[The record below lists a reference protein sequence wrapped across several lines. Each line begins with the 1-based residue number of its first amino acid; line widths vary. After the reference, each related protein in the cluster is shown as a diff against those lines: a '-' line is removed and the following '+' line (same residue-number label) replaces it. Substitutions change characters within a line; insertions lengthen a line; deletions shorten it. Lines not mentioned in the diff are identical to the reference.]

1 MALGDGAG
9 LHSRSIRD
17 LLRTAETIA
26 IAIAAAIALGIWAAS
41 GWLASDWLTAKNL
54 AVPVI
59 AHAFALMGIVMAL
72 GVIEGLYDSCLM
84 GLQRQVWQNVLTGIT
99 ATVRGVGA
107 VAILIWVSP
116 SIEAFFIWQ
125 GATSTLSVAWL
136 AAVVYRRLPNSPVAA
151 QFSWPALMHV
161 SRFATGI
168 IVITFLTL
176 LLTQLDK
183 VLLSRLLTLE
193 AFGYYALAGVIAN
206 ALYMLV
212 GPICTAFYPRFTE
225 LTERGDSI
233 GLRATYHQA
242 AQLTTVL
249 MGSAAVVLIFFSSSV
264 LLLWSGD
271 CGPGTAPSLGCTE
284 IRRARCGLCMGAPD
298 CRPYSVRRRVN
309 ASSAAPRRQMALV
322 FSGCRD
328 AIGRSECCGV
338 AMLLAGSGQR

>member
-1 MALGDGAG
+1 
-9 LHSRSIRD
+9 
-17 LLRTAETIA
+17 
-26 IAIAAAIALGIWAAS
+26 
-41 GWLASDWLTAKNL
+41 
-54 AVPVI
+54 
-59 AHAFALMGIVMAL
+59 
-72 GVIEGLYDSCLM
+72 
-84 GLQRQVWQNVLTGIT
+84 
-99 ATVRGVGA
+99 
-107 VAILIWVSP
+107 
-116 SIEAFFIWQ
+116 
-125 GATSTLSVAWL
+125 
-136 AAVVYRRLPNSPVAA
+136 
-151 QFSWPALMHV
+151 MHV

-271 CGPGTAPSLGCTE
+271 HALAELVAPLVSALALGTLLNGLMGIPYGLQLAYGWTSLKIKISAIAVVVLVPLLLWAVPRYGALGAAYVWVLLTAGHILFGVGLMHRRLLLADKWRWCFQDVAMPLAAASVAASLCFLLAPDSVNRWAQLGVLLPSAGC
-284 IRRARCGLCMGAPD
+284 ILIAAVLGAPM
-298 CRPYSVRRRVN
+298 VRCHICLLYRSWTTGVIVATKESSRVTMVGK
-309 ASSAAPRRQMALV
+309 PE
-322 FSGCRD
+322 
-328 AIGRSECCGV
+328 IYPP
-338 AMLLAGSGQR
+338 